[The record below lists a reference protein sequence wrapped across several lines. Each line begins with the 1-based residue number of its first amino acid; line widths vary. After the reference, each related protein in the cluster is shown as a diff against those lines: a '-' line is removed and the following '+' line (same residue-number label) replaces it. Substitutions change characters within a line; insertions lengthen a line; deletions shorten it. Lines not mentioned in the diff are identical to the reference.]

1 MDREEILKNFIK
13 TLTVTVKLNNYID
26 DKFFG
31 DKLNIKITNLTYH
44 FINYLTVSEDNL
56 AQYNLFFYKLMA
68 TTDSLIEL
76 IQDMIYLKLL
86 EPSPLFFEA
95 KKYLL
100 STKLDAIKNKK
111 LFFNKDIR
119 ENKKDVFEK
128 TTTSTKISEKT
139 IKLNSSKQKILNF
152 IKSYPNIRTRDII
165 NEFNVLSDR
174 TVKRNLTELLKTGI
188 IKKRIDNKA
197 THYSHVDS

>member
-1 MDREEILKNFIK
+1 MLKNFIK
-13 TLTVTVKLNNYID
+13 TLTLTVKLNNYTE
-26 DKFFG
+26 DKFFS
-31 DKLNIKITNLTYH
+31 DKLNIKITSLTYH
-44 FINYLTVSEDNL
+44 FINYLTVSEANL
-56 AQYNLFFYKLMA
+56 AQYNLFFYKLIA

-111 LFFNKDIR
+111 LFSNKEIR
-119 ENKKDVFEK
+119 ENKKDTLEK
-128 TTTSTKISEKT
+128 TTINTKISEKT
-139 IKLNSSKQKILNF
+139 IKPNSSKQKILNF

-174 TVKRNLTELLKTGI
+174 TVKRNLTELLKTGM

-197 THYSHVDS
+197 THYSHIDS